1 MGIGTGIVLIAL
13 GLILLY
19 ALEVD
24 IPYVGDDALAWIL
37 ILAGVVMGGSG
48 NIAGAILGG
57 TCTSPE
63 DGNMTQCVGGLSEEG
78 TAVAAGAIAAVVLV
92 LQVTLI
98 VLMTRRRRRPNS

>member
-1 MGIGTGIVLIAL
+1 MRRDSHASRRRAPVPPNGGRQRGGKRDLTPLL
-13 GLILLY
+13 LILG
-19 ALEVD
+19 A
-24 IPYVGDDALAWIL
+24 IPLLLVNWF
-37 ILAGVVMGGSG
+37 
-48 NIAGAILGG
+48 IAGAILGG